1 VTPKADVTAR
11 ADVSGDDESQPISVL
26 YIDDDAGIARLVE
39 KYLGRQ
45 GYLVATAPDGAT
57 GLDQLRAGRFDVVA
71 LDHFM
76 PGEDGLE
83 LLGRLNTLPD
93 PPPAIYVTASDEGR
107 IAVAALKQGAIDY
120 VIKDVQGAF
129 LDLLDRAIRQAVE
142 KTRIRR
148 AKETAERELV
158 ESRDRL
164 ANLLEQKTA
173 LLHEVSHRVSNSL
186 QLIGSLISIQ
196 AARITDPSARDALL
210 QARERVQ
217 AVMLVHR
224 RLYTSDEVGSIEID
238 KYLIAMAE
246 ELEAGVLAADQGHRI
261 IVTAIPLRI
270 STDQA
275 VSVGVIV
282 NELITNAL
290 KYAFPPGHQGL
301 GGKGGTIRIGL
312 ELSDSARAILT
323 VEDDGIGY
331 PEDATP
337 KGTGLGTLIIGA
349 MAKTLQGVVERQP
362 AKIGSRTV
370 LSFPPA

>member
-1 VTPKADVTAR
+1 VTR
-11 ADVSGDDESQPISVL
+11 LEESRPISVL

-39 KYLGRQ
+39 RYLGRQ
-45 GYLVATAPDGAT
+45 GYKVATAPDGAT
-57 GLDQLRAGRFDVVA
+57 GLARLTGGDFDVVA

-83 LLGRLNTLPD
+83 LLKRLGELPD

-107 IAVAALKQGAIDY
+107 IAVAALKQGAVDY

-129 LDLLDRAIRQAVE
+129 LDLLNRAIRQAVE
-142 KTRIRR
+142 KTRIKRE
-148 AKETAERELV
+148 KEAAERELL

-164 ANLLEQKTA
+164 AALLEQKTA

-196 AARITDPSARDALL
+196 ATRIGDPHARDALL

-224 RLYTSDEVGSIEID
+224 RLYTSEEVGSIEID

-246 ELEAGVLAADQGHRI
+246 ELQAGVLASEQSHRI
-261 IVTAIPLRI
+261 IVEAAPLRI
-270 STDQA
+270 QTDKA

-290 KYAFPPGHQGL
+290 KYAFPN
-301 GGKGGTIRIGL
+301 GKDGTIRVGL
-312 ELSDSARAILT
+312 DRCDDRVILT
-323 VEDDGIGY
+323 VEDDGVGY
-331 PEDATP
+331 SDAAAP
-337 KGTGLGTLIIGA
+337 KGTGMGTLIIGA
-349 MAKTLQGVVERQP
+349 MAKTLQGSVERQP
-362 AKIGSRTV
+362 CEIGSRAV
-370 LSFPPA
+370 LSFPAG

>member
-1 VTPKADVTAR
+1 VTSSNDSR
-11 ADVSGDDESQPISVL
+11 PISVL

-45 GYLVATAPDGAT
+45 GYLVATAPDGQT
-57 GLDQLRAGRFDVVA
+57 GLARLAGGDFDVVA

-83 LLGRLNTLPD
+83 LLRRLGDLPD

-107 IAVAALKQGAIDY
+107 IAVAALKQGAVDY
-120 VIKDVQGAF
+120 VIKDVQGVF
-129 LDLLDRAIRQAVE
+129 LDLLDRAIRQAVD
-142 KTRIRR
+142 KTQIKR
-148 AKETAERELV
+148 AKEAAERELL

-173 LLHEVSHRVSNSL
+173 LLHEVGHRVSNSL
-186 QLIGSLISIQ
+186 QLISSLISIQ
-196 AARITDPSARDALL
+196 AARIGDPVARDALL

-224 RLYTSDEVGSIEID
+224 RLYTSEEVESIEID
-238 KYLIAMAE
+238 KYLQAMAE
-246 ELEAGVLAADQGHRI
+246 ELQTSVLASEQGHRI
-261 IVTAIPLRI
+261 VVDAVPLRI
-270 STDQA
+270 ATDKA

-290 KYAFPPGHQGL
+290 KYAFPDGS
-301 GGKGGTIRIGL
+301 GGTIKIGL
-312 ELSDSARAILT
+312 ESGRDDRAFLT
-323 VEDDGIGY
+323 VEDDGVGY
-331 PEDATP
+331 NEAAAP

-349 MAKTLQGVVERQP
+349 MAKTLHGSVERQS
-362 AKIGSRTV
+362 AETGSRAV
-370 LSFPPA
+370 LSFPTG

>member
-1 VTPKADVTAR
+1 MTNNVEGR
-11 ADVSGDDESQPISVL
+11 PIAVL
-26 YIDDDAGIARLVE
+26 YIDDDQGIARLVE
-39 KYLGRQ
+39 KYLGRR
-45 GYLVATAPDGAT
+45 GYSVATAADGAS
-57 GLDQLRAGRFDVVA
+57 GLAALDAGNFDVVA

-83 LLGRLNTLPD
+83 LLGRLNARPD

-129 LDLLDRAIRQAVE
+129 LDLLDRAILQAVD
-142 KTRIRR
+142 KTHTRK
-148 AKETAERELV
+148 AKETAERELL

-196 AARITDPSARDALL
+196 AARISDPGARDALL

-238 KYLIAMAE
+238 KYLMAMAE
-246 ELEAGVLAADQGHRI
+246 ELQTGVLAAEQGHRI
-261 IVTAIPLRI
+261 IVSAVPLRI
-270 STDQA
+270 ATDKA

-290 KYAFPPGHQGL
+290 KYAFPSGR
-301 GGKGGTIRIGL
+301 GGTIRIGL
-312 ELSDSARAILT
+312 ALTGNDHAALS
-323 VEDDGIGY
+323 VEDDGAGY
-331 PEDATP
+331 AEDAAP

-349 MAKTLQGVVERQP
+349 MAKTLQGSVERRP
-362 AKIGSRTV
+362 VEIGSRTI
-370 LSFPPA
+370 LSFPTK